1 MGLTLS
7 SPLSALRGVGEK
19 KAQLL
24 SKLGPSTVGEL
35 LCLYPRDYADRRIT
49 RVEDTS
55 DGKSYTL
62 LLTVRT
68 PPLLRRGRKV
78 SVCSFLASDESGSI
92 AVTAFNQP
100 WLTSSLK
107 VGEKYR
113 ASGRVSIERFARK
126 LEGPVFEKYSPEL
139 PELLPVYPLT
149 KGIAQSDV
157 RRAVSAAMECCDQ
170 ITEFLPRELIER
182 YSLMGLTEAV
192 ENVHRPFDTKTL
204 EAARRR
210 LAFDELLVYQLGAR
224 TVREG
229 SRSLG
234 APAFTLRNSGA
245 AGFFRSLPFKL
256 TGAQER
262 CVKELF
268 SDLGRDVPMSR
279 LLQGD
284 VGSGK
289 TAVAAACAYLCVKNG
304 YQCAVMAP
312 TEILASQ
319 HRKTFETLLSPY
331 GINTALITGSGSAAA
346 RREER
351 QAVADGSAQ
360 VAVGTHALLGEGV
373 SFDKLGLVITDEQ
386 HRFGVMQRARLTE
399 KGKSPHVLVM
409 SATPIPRT
417 LALILYGDLDI
428 SVIDE
433 LPPGREPVETLL
445 VGEKYRRRLW
455 NFVRKTVEQGNQV
468 YIICPL
474 VEDSETCDLKSVQS
488 HGRRLRDEVFPDLK
502 VGLLHGR
509 MKQSDK
515 DAVMGGFAEGS
526 IQVLVSTTV
535 IEVGVD
541 VPNATLM
548 IVENADRYGLSQL
561 HQLRGRVGR
570 GKAKSYCVLI
580 SDADSEIS
588 KQRLQVMCETSDGF
602 KIAETDLRLRGP
614 GDFIGQRQHGEFGFA
629 VADLAADMGLLETT
643 KEAASEIIGKGLFTS
658 PEYKPLADMVTGKFG
673 VSGHEQILN

>member
-1 MGLTLS
+1 
-7 SPLSALRGVGEK
+7 
-19 KAQLL
+19 
-24 SKLGPSTVGEL
+24 
-35 LCLYPRDYADRRIT
+35 
-49 RVEDTS
+49 
-55 DGKSYTL
+55 
-62 LLTVRT
+62 
-68 PPLLRRGRKV
+68 
-78 SVCSFLASDESGSI
+78 
-92 AVTAFNQP
+92 
-100 WLTSSLK
+100 
-107 VGEKYR
+107 
-113 ASGRVSIERFARK
+113 
-126 LEGPVFEKYSPEL
+126 
-139 PELLPVYPLT
+139 
-149 KGIAQSDV
+149 
-157 RRAVSAAMECCDQ
+157 
-170 ITEFLPRELIER
+170 
-182 YSLMGLTEAV
+182 
-192 ENVHRPFDTKTL
+192 
-204 EAARRR
+204 
-210 LAFDELLVYQLGAR
+210 
-224 TVREG
+224 
-229 SRSLG
+229 
-234 APAFTLRNSGA
+234 
-245 AGFFRSLPFKL
+245 
-256 TGAQER
+256 
-262 CVKELF
+262 
-268 SDLGRDVPMSR
+268 
-279 LLQGD
+279 
-284 VGSGK
+284 
-289 TAVAAACAYLCVKNG
+289 
-304 YQCAVMAP
+304 
-312 TEILASQ
+312 
-319 HRKTFETLLSPY
+319 
-331 GINTALITGSGSAAA
+331 
-346 RREER
+346 
-351 QAVADGSAQ
+351 
-360 VAVGTHALLGEGV
+360 
-373 SFDKLGLVITDEQ
+373 
-386 HRFGVMQRARLTE
+386 MQRARLTE